1 MDLAYPCSTKKTTAQ
16 FAFIPTHH
24 FNNITRL
31 NSNAA
36 KTINKF
42 TEKPSSADKQS
53 EEKNKAFNHMK
64 RRQPKVRGSPH
75 PWGYVHQKVSLACDI
90 YFVLKKKGVY
100 ICN

>member
-1 MDLAYPCSTKKTTAQ
+1 MAIEWKHVQSNSESPNYRQKSIMNLAYPSSSTKKTTAQ

-31 NSNAA
+31 YSNAS

-64 RRQPKVRGSPH
+64 RRQPKVRG
-75 PWGYVHQKVSLACDI
+75 
-90 YFVLKKKGVY
+90 
-100 ICN
+100 